1 MRSLLTL
8 IRTNRNFRF
17 LWFGQVVSQ
26 LGDWFN
32 TVAIFALLFELTGSA
47 TAVAVLMVLQVLP
60 VAIVGP
66 AAGVVVDRFDRRK
79 IMIAAD
85 LVRGIAVLG
94 LLLVRTP
101 ETVWF
106 AYVVT
111 AIQVSASGFFEP
123 ARSST
128 VPMIVERDRLVAAN
142 AISTGTWSAML
153 AIGASLGGLVAA
165 TLGRD
170 AAFIINAA
178 SFFLSAIFL
187 WQLRIPTRPDH
198 VRASSGFKGLAEG
211 LVYMR
216 THKDVARIALVKGGW
231 ALVGGALLLLT
242 VFGDRVF
249 RIGDSSDAG
258 IGILYGARGIGA
270 MAGSLIVSVL
280 VARQR
285 NLVRMIGPAFLISG
299 ACYAA
304 IGISPTIW
312 IAALAVIAA
321 HVFGSVLWVS
331 SNVLLQ
337 MNVPDEFRGRVF
349 AAELFALAVVQS
361 VVSYLTATA
370 LDVFHFSPHVL
381 VAIVGFSLWIPG
393 MYWLL
398 ARPARFLPS
407 ANDGT

>member
-1 MRSLLTL
+1 LRSLLAL

-66 AAGVVVDRFDRRK
+66 AAGVVVDRFDRRR

-85 LVRGIAVLG
+85 LVRGFAVLG

-111 AIQVSASGFFEP
+111 AVQVSASGFFEP

-178 SFFLSAIFL
+178 SFFLSAVFL
-187 WQLRIPTRPDH
+187 WQLRIPARPEH
-198 VRASSGFKGLAEG
+198 VRASAGFKGLAEG
-211 LVYMR
+211 LTYMR

-280 VARQR
+280 AARQR
-285 NLVRMIGPAFLISG
+285 NLVRMIGPSYLIAG
-299 ACYAA
+299 TCYAA
-304 IGISPTIW
+304 IAISPTIW
-312 IAALAVIAA
+312 VAALAVIAA
-321 HVFGSVLWVS
+321 HIFGSVLWVS

-349 AAELFALAVVQS
+349 SAELFALAIVQS

-381 VAIVGFSLWIPG
+381 VAIVGFSLWAPG
-393 MYWLL
+393 IHWLL
-398 ARPARFLPS
+398 ARPARFVPS
-407 ANDGT
+407 VNDGT

>member
-17 LWFGQVVSQ
+17 LWFGQIVSQ

-32 TVAIFALLFELTGSA
+32 TVAIFALIFQLTGSA
-47 TAVAVLMVLQVLP
+47 TAVAILMVLQVLP

-66 AAGVVVDRFDRRK
+66 AAGVVVDRFDRRT
-79 IMIAAD
+79 IMITAD
-85 LVRGIAVLG
+85 IVRGFAVLG

-128 VPMIVERDRLVAAN
+128 VPMIVARERLVAAN

-178 SFFLSAIFL
+178 SFFLSAVFL
-187 WQLRIPTRPDH
+187 WQLRIPARPDH
-198 VRASSGFKGLAEG
+198 IRASAGLKGLAEG
-211 LVYMR
+211 LAYMR
-216 THKDVARIALVKGGW
+216 AHKDVARIAFVKGGW

-258 IGILYGARGIGA
+258 IGILYGARGVGA
-270 MAGSLIVSVL
+270 IVGSLVVSVL
-280 VARQR
+280 AARQR
-285 NLVRMIGPAFLISG
+285 NLVRMIGPSYLIAG
-299 ACYAA
+299 TCYAA
-304 IGISPTIW
+304 IAISPTIW

-321 HVFGSVLWVS
+321 HIFGSVLWVS

-349 AAELFALAVVQS
+349 SAELFVLAIVQS

-370 LDVFHFSPHVL
+370 LDVFHFSPQVL

-398 ARPARFLPS
+398 ARPTQLVPS
-407 ANDGT
+407 ANDGA